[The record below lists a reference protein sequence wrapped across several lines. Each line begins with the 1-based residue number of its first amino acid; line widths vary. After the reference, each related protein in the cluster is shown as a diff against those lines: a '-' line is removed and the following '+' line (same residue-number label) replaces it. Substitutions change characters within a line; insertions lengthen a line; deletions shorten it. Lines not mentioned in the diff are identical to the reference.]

1 MALFPLL
8 EVYGL
13 HGGARGRLVVGD
25 HLTHKNVA
33 FETSNGASE
42 LCDARKSRRETERD
56 AKQFNSELLWSNAL
70 EMLW

>member
-1 MALFPLL
+1 MALFPPL

-13 HGGARGRLVVGD
+13 HRGAHSRSVGAD
-25 HLTHKNVA
+25 YLIHKNVP
-33 FETSNGASE
+33 FETSNSASE

-56 AKQFNSELLWSNAL
+56 AKQFNSELLWPNAL

>member
-1 MALFPLL
+1 MALFPPL

-13 HGGARGRLVVGD
+13 HRGARGRLVSAD
-25 HLTHKNVA
+25 YLIHKNVP

-56 AKQFNSELLWSNAL
+56 AKQFHSELLWPNAL